1 VRAPHSAD
9 GLRQHRR
16 FVHARQGR
24 FSVPAPTKR
33 RRFGDEQHGVAAPGR
48 FEGWTERAGRRVHDH
63 LPLAADRRLDFSD
76 DRWCERLP
84 VSSRPCG
91 NRIGPAS
98 SLLDLPDRLGSLS
111 DRIAH
116 AEEPAAAVSVTELRE
131 DRHLLGPLEDHAPR
145 RGVQDERY
153 PAFPDGSAP
162 CVLLCSSVSDTS
174 AVPKAPFHPTRF
186 LIHCATGAY
195 AAPHRKARGPGPCT
209 QTHSKRASGAKNRR
223 LRL

>member
-131 DRHLLGPLEDHAPR
+131 DRHLLGPLEEHAPR

-153 PAFPDGSAP
+153 PAFPDGSALP
-162 CVLLCSSVSDTS
+162 SLVLLRIRHKRRAKGAFSPDTI
-174 AVPKAPFHPTRF
+174 PNT
-186 LIHCATGAY
+186 LC
-195 AAPHRKARGPGPCT
+195 
-209 QTHSKRASGAKNRR
+209 NRR
-223 LRL
+223 LRGSASQGAWARPVHTDAF

>member
-1 VRAPHSAD
+1 VRAPDSAD

-131 DRHLLGPLEDHAPR
+131 ETGTSSVHLRTMRLVGVFKTSDILPSQTAARLAFSCAPP
-145 RGVQDERY
+145 Y
-153 PAFPDGSAP
+153 PTQAP
-162 CVLLCSSVSDTS
+162 C
-174 AVPKAPFHPTRF
+174 
-186 LIHCATGAY
+186 
-195 AAPHRKARGPGPCT
+195 
-209 QTHSKRASGAKNRR
+209 QRR
-223 LRL
+223 LFTRHDS